1 MDGFGTD
8 TNVIVIAA
16 TNRADVLDK
25 ALMRAGRFDR
35 QIFVDLPD
43 LNERREIFQVHLKP
57 LKKSRTLDID
67 FLACLL
73 YTSPSPRD

>member
-1 MDGFGTD
+1 MVLELIL
-8 TNVIVIAA
+8 NVIVVAA

-43 LNERREIFQVHLKP
+43 VRERKAIFKVIIYQTVL
-57 LKKSRTLDID
+57 
-67 FLACLL
+67 
-73 YTSPSPRD
+73 